1 MGDSTERT
9 SRLSLAGL
17 RENYQLGELSEENCR
32 TNPLEQFED
41 WFKQAQAADL
51 KEPNA
56 MVLATATAEGRPS
69 ARVVLLKE
77 VCDIGFV
84 FYTSHASRKG
94 KELGT
99 NPFCALTFYWAELER
114 QVRVE
119 GRVQLIPRS
128 RAEVYFRSRPRGSRL
143 GALASKQSE
152 WLPNRQILE
161 KKLTDLEA
169 QYAGSDDIPMPES
182 WGGYLVVP
190 ETIEFWQG
198 RPNRLHDRI
207 RYKKDAGGNWTVER
221 LSP

>member
-94 KELGT
+94 QRIRNEPILRSDV
-99 NPFCALTFYWAELER
+99 LL
-114 QVRVE
+114 
-119 GRVQLIPRS
+119 GRVGAP
-128 RAEVYFRSRPRGSRL
+128 GSRGRS
-143 GALASKQSE
+143 GAAYT
-152 WLPNRQILE
+152 P
-161 KKLTDLEA
+161 
-169 QYAGSDDIPMPES
+169 
-182 WGGYLVVP
+182 
-190 ETIEFWQG
+190 
-198 RPNRLHDRI
+198 
-207 RYKKDAGGNWTVER
+207 
-221 LSP
+221 LSRRGIFPFKAEG